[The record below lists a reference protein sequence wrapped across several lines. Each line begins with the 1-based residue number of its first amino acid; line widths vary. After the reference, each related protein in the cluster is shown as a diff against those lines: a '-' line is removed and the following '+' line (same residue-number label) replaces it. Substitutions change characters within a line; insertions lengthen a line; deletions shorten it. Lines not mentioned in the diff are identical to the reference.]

1 MLQPK
6 PTQKQ
11 NGQGGQDQKQRWNLG
26 PGKTPGETE
35 GRLAQSP
42 ETDTEGPTHLRDQ
55 KRVGPRGRV
64 QRSRTPA
71 LSWNRA
77 VEKVPGGIE
86 FLPSLA
92 AGTAQVCHE
101 LEVINC
107 HLSRSYP
114 GQPGKDGI
122 LFKLWQPVIGD
133 YTLRNLNSV
142 CVCVCVCVCVSA
154 QLYLTLCDPMDCSLP
169 GSYVHGMSQARVLEW
184 VAISSS

>member
-142 CVCVCVCVCVSA
+142 CVCVCVCVCSVVPDSLRPHG
-154 QLYLTLCDPMDCSLP
+154 LYSLP